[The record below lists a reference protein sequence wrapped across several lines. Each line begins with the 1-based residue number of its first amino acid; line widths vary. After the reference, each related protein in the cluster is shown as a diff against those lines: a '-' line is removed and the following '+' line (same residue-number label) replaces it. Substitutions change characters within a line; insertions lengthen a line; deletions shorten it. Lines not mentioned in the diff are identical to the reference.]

1 MIPFSMVAPG
11 PQSRV
16 ASAAQERW
24 QTHMRGI
31 RARNPESLAGLYDET
46 SRFLYG
52 LALRIL
58 GNQADAEEV
67 ILDVYQ
73 HVWNHSDVYDDTRG
87 NVWNWLAVVTRN
99 RAIDRL
105 RQSSTRRARE
115 APIESE
121 YERAGSAQAPET
133 LSILEQERKMVRRA
147 MGSLKEDQR
156 QAIELAFFDGLTHVE
171 VAEKL
176 GAPLGT
182 IKTRIRVGLRRL
194 KDAMPPRAPIA
205 PGAHAT

>member
-1 MIPFSMVAPG
+1 
-11 PQSRV
+11 
-16 ASAAQERW
+16 
-24 QTHMRGI
+24 MRGI
-31 RARNPESLAGLYDET
+31 RVRNPESLASLYDET

-73 HVWNHSDVYDDTRG
+73 HVWNHGDLYDDARG
-87 NVWNWLAVVTRN
+87 NVWSWLAVVTRN
-99 RAIDRL
+99 RSIDRL

-121 YERAGSAQAPET
+121 HERPGSAAAPES
-133 LSILEQERKMVRRA
+133 LSILEQERKIILAA
-147 MGSLKEDQR
+147 MNSLRVDQR
-156 QAIELAFFDGLTHVE
+156 QAIELAFFQGLTH
-171 VAEKL
+171 AEIAEQL

-182 IKTRIRVGLRRL
+182 IKSRIRVGLRRL
-194 KDAMPPRAPIA
+194 KETMPPRAPVA
-205 PGAHAT
+205 PGANAK

>member
-1 MIPFSMVAPG
+1 MVPPG
-11 PQSRV
+11 PVSRV
-16 ASAAQERW
+16 VSPAEERW
-24 QTHMRGI
+24 RSHIRGI
-31 RARNPESLAGLYDET
+31 RARNPESLASLYDET

-73 HVWNHSDVYDDTRG
+73 HVWNQSALYDDARG
-87 NVWNWLAVVTRN
+87 SVWSWLSVITRN

-105 RQSSTRRARE
+105 RQSNNRRARE
-115 APIESE
+115 APIEAVHE
-121 YERAGSAQAPET
+121 HAGPGMVPES
-133 LSILEQERKMVRRA
+133 LSILQQERKMVRHA
-147 MGSLKEDQR
+147 MGALQEDQR
-156 QAIELAFFDGLTHVE
+156 RAIELAFFHGLTHTE

-194 KDAMPPRAPIA
+194 KEAMTPDTPIGAGEDAK
-205 PGAHAT
+205 

>member
-1 MIPFSMVAPG
+1 ML
-11 PQSRV
+11 
-16 ASAAQERW
+16 
-24 QTHMRGI
+24 GI
-31 RARNPESLAGLYDET
+31 RARNPESLASLYDET

-73 HVWNHSDVYDDTRG
+73 HVWNHGALYDDSRG
-87 NVWNWLAVVTRN
+87 TVWSWLAVVTRN

-105 RQSSTRRARE
+105 RQANTRRARE
-115 APIESE
+115 VPIEIDH
-121 YERAGSAQAPET
+121 ERSAPSAPAEVPEAM
-133 LSILEQERKMVRRA
+133 SILKEERTLVRRA
-147 MGSLKEDQR
+147 MAGLTQDQR
-156 QAIELAFFDGLTHVE
+156 QAIELAFFQGLTHVE

-194 KDAMPPRAPIA
+194 KEVMSPVASLGAEADAN
-205 PGAHAT
+205 

>member
-1 MIPFSMVAPG
+1 MQGV
-11 PQSRV
+11 R
-16 ASAAQERW
+16 
-24 QTHMRGI
+24 T
-31 RARNPESLAGLYDET
+31 RNAESLAALYDET

-73 HVWNHSDVYDDTRG
+73 YLWNHSDLYDDSRG
-87 NVWNWLAVVTRN
+87 NVWSWLAVMTRN

-105 RQSSTRRARE
+105 RQCNTRRARE

-121 YERAGSAQAPET
+121 YERPGPAEAPES
-133 LSILEQERKMVRRA
+133 LSILEQERKIVRHA
-147 MGSLKEDQR
+147 MGTLKQDQR
-156 QAIELAFFDGLTHVE
+156 QAIELAFFDGLTHAE

-194 KDAMPPRAPIA
+194 KEAMPPREPV
-205 PGAHAT
+205 AHAK